1 MKGILFVSSSP
12 RGADS
17 YSHQIARGIVEELQ
31 REYPA
36 APVVVRDV
44 ASNPLPHVGA
54 AFVTGRVLPA
64 EQRSAAEAEAIA
76 ASDVLIDELEAADV
90 AVIAVPMYNFG
101 LPSTLK
107 AWIDH
112 IVRPGRTF
120 SYSKSG
126 PQGLLQD
133 KKVILVLARGGIYS
147 AGPMQQFDFQESYLR
162 TVLAFIGITNVYTV
176 HVEGVALG
184 EEALGKA
191 MDSARKQAAEVVRK
205 IAAAAPEDDLLA
217 AA

>member
-1 MKGILFVSSSP
+1 MRSILFVSSSP

-17 YSHQIARGIVEELQ
+17 YSYRIARGIVDELS
-31 REYPA
+31 REHPA

-44 ASNPLPHVGA
+44 ARNPLPHVGA
-54 AFVTGRVLPA
+54 AFVTGRALPA
-64 EQRSAAEAEAIA
+64 EQRSAAEAKAIA
-76 ASDVLIDELEAADV
+76 PSDALVDELAAADV
-90 AVIAVPMYNFG
+90 VVIAVPMHNFG

-120 SYSKSG
+120 SYSQSG
-126 PQGLLQD
+126 PKGLLQG
-133 KKVILVLARGGIYS
+133 KKVILVLARGGVYS
-147 AGPMQQFDFQESYLR
+147 TGPMQKLDFQEPYLR
-162 TVLAFIGITNVYTV
+162 AVLAFIGITDVHSVY
-176 HVEGVALG
+176 VEGVALG

-191 MDSARKQAAEVVRK
+191 MDSAKKQAAAVVRK
-205 IAAAAPEDDLLA
+205 VAAAAQEDDLLA